1 MIDNAKIKWRFIK
14 MFRPIIR
21 INGRIIF
28 FFRRNISA
36 KRVNE
41 LRKQTPTLTEE
52 QAQQIAI
59 DELLNKII
67 KEKEKK

>member
-1 MIDNAKIKWRFIK
+1 MNE
-14 MFRPIIR
+14 
-21 INGRIIF
+21 
-28 FFRRNISA
+28 RNNNENIQANKLLLLIVA

-59 DELLNKII
+59 DELLNKIS